1 MNISAQLRILEITL
15 QFARHY
21 VMRARHLMMQ
31 AVPHCNSLGR
41 QLSKKKRKEKRG
53 LSSPCEKM
61 F

>member
-41 QLSKKKRKEKRG
+41 
-53 LSSPCEKM
+53 
-61 F
+61 